1 MLIQNTSIKL
11 KFNTVINTIYDNKN
25 QHYCFPVLFFFTVY
39 NEITT
44 FIIFFNLLGLKKKK
58 LDDWDFRT
66 YVCTPCVYYILI
78 KEVK

>member
-25 QHYCFPVLFFFTVY
+25 QHYCFSVYFILFYFFTVY

-44 FIIFFNLLGLKKKK
+44 FIILFNLLGLKKEKEKK
-58 LDDWDFRT
+58 KDD
-66 YVCTPCVYYILI
+66 
-78 KEVK
+78 

>member
-11 KFNTVINTIYDNKN
+11 NFNTVINTMYDNKN
-25 QHYCFPVLFFFTVY
+25 QHYCFSVLFFFLTVY

-58 LDDWDFRT
+58 RIIRILGHM
-66 YVCTPCVYYILI
+66 CVHPACII
-78 KEVK
+78 F